1 MVTISKLGGANGT
14 SETEFCGLSSDIK
27 PVNEEIPN
35 GSSFF
40 EMDTFNV
47 YFFNKATKTWV
58 TTTEGGV

>member
-1 MVTISKLGGANGT
+1 MN
-14 SETEFCGLSSDIK
+14 LSSDIK
-27 PVNEEIPN
+27 PVNEGIPN